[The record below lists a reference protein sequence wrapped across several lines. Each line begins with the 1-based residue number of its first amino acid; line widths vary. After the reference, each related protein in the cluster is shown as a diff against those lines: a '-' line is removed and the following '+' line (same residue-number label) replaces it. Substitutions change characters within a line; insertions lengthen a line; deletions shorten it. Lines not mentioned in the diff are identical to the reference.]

1 MINKKL
7 TAKVIAALMV
17 SGTLLSSVSYVSAK
31 EANVTSKNGTFQG
44 AKTNYKTK
52 DSSASLKTQLD
63 KLVTA
68 GTITADEETK
78 IIDFQTQKATAA
90 KAEMAKIKAMTA
102 DQRTAYFAANPKQKT
117 NLFTELVAAN
127 IITQTQAD
135 AIKAALPQKE
145 GIKTQLDKLVTA
157 GTITADEETKI
168 IDFQKQKATAAKAEM
183 AKVKA
188 MTADQRKAYFA
199 ANPKQKT
206 DFFAEL
212 VTANIITQTQADA
225 IKAALPQKE
234 AKNDKNKSQQGIK
247 AQLDKLVTA
256 GTITADEET
265 KIVDFQ
271 TQKATAAKAE
281 MAKVK
286 AMTADQRKAYFA
298 ANPKQKTD
306 LFTELVSANI
316 ITQTQADAIK
326 ASLPQKDQKHQN
338 NQNNQADQK

>member
-145 GIKTQLDKLVTA
+145 
-157 GTITADEETKI
+157 
-168 IDFQKQKATAAKAEM
+168 
-183 AKVKA
+183 
-188 MTADQRKAYFA
+188 
-199 ANPKQKT
+199 
-206 DFFAEL
+206 
-212 VTANIITQTQADA
+212 
-225 IKAALPQKE
+225 

-338 NQNNQADQK
+338 NQADQK

>member
-1 MINKKL
+1 MVNKKL
-7 TAKVIAALMV
+7 VTKVIAALMV
-17 SGTLLSSVSYVSAK
+17 SGTLFSNVSYVSAK
-31 EANVTSKNGTFQG
+31 DAKGTTKTGTFQG
-44 AKTNYKTK
+44 VKANKTK
-52 DSSASLKTQLD
+52 GSNTSL
-63 KLVTA
+63 
-68 GTITADEETK
+68 
-78 IIDFQTQKATAA
+78 
-90 KAEMAKIKAMTA
+90 
-102 DQRTAYFAANPKQKT
+102 
-117 NLFTELVAAN
+117 
-127 IITQTQAD
+127 
-135 AIKAALPQKE
+135 
-145 GIKTQLDKLVTA
+145 KTQLDKLVTA

-188 MTADQRKAYFA
+188 MTEAERKAYFAANPKQKTDLFAELVSANIITQTQADAIKAALPQKEAKHNKNGAQQGLKAQLDKLVTAGTITADEETKIVDFQKQKATEMKAEMAKVKAMTEAERKAYFA

-234 AKNDKNKSQQGIK
+234 AKHNENGAQQGLK
-247 AQLDKLVTA
+247 TQLDKLVTA

-271 TQKATAAKAE
+271 KQKATERKAE

-286 AMTADQRKAYFA
+286 AMTEAERKAYFE

-316 ITQTQADAIK
+316 ITQAQADAIK
-326 ASLPQKDQKHQN
+326 AALPQKIQK
-338 NQNNQADQK
+338 